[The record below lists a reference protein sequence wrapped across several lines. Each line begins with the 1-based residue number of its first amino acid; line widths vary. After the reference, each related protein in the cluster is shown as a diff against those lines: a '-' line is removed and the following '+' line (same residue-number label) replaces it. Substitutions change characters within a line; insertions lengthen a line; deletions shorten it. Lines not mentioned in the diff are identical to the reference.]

1 MDVAVRTE
9 IEVNES
15 VLEERLA
22 ELEAS
27 RSRSPRVV
35 SKLESLIRNGDDFE
49 TRPPPPSW
57 R

>member
-1 MDVAVRTE
+1 MDVAARTE

-27 RSRSPRVV
+27 RSWSPRVV

-49 TRPPPPSW
+49 TRPPPP
-57 R
+57 RRR